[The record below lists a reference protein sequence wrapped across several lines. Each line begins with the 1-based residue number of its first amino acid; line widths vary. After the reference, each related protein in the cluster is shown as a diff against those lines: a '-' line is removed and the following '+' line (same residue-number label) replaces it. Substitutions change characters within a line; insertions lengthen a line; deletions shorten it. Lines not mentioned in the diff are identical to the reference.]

1 MNNVSN
7 RNSELKY
14 RPDIDG
20 LRCVAVLSVLAFHL
34 SPNRLPG
41 GFVGVDVFFVISGY
55 LISAIVF
62 SEISASRFSVLAF
75 YERRVRRIFPAL
87 FGMLIGVSVVLS
99 FLLLPSEFIT
109 YAKSVIAA
117 TTSSSNFFFWQ
128 HSGYFDSPTS
138 NPLLHTWSLA
148 VEEQFYIL
156 FPILLVVTRRFF
168 PERLKLAVLAL
179 FFVSLGASELTLR
192 FDEVTAFYMPYT
204 RAWELLLGTILSLG
218 FFPRFRTAV
227 LRNVATIL
235 GIVMIAYSTLRFT
248 AQTPFPGLYALIPCV
263 GSALIIGAGESGAS
277 LVSRVLSLRPIVF
290 VGLISYSLYLW
301 HWPIIVLNDLG
312 FTLDLSGLAPH
323 KFAFFLSSPTGKK
336 AVEVLLS
343 FVLAILSWRFVE
355 RPFRSYP
362 RRIERRPLFALSA
375 TVMVV
380 LILCS
385 GSVIYARG
393 FQQRFPAR
401 AVQVAS
407 FLSSSG
413 VPSTLAS
420 SKDDLTVNAST
431 KEVSPN
437 EQSTKATAPAG
448 SSKAGVPPA
457 SGPMMGQL
465 GQCTITEK
473 NQAAVFD
480 DTLCLPATPGK
491 ATYLLLGDST
501 AGALSSGLQRS
512 LPEANIALA
521 AVWGCKPSIRPEG
534 TSLCKRF
541 LEFVFQRYLPSHPIQ
556 GLLVES
562 RWYAQNLDALDDIVN
577 WSKAHGIKVLVFGPV
592 AEYDAP
598 LPRLLAYSIA
608 WNRPNLVEEHRVA
621 YSAVLDDK
629 MRDLAENTW
638 HVCYASLY
646 RATCEGGRCLEY
658 ADEKEGIPLMLDEVH
673 LSEVGSE
680 LLSRRMAQLGE
691 LECLDDKSPSK
702 R

>member
-1 MNNVSN
+1 MNNVSKQ
-7 RNSELKY
+7 NSVLKY

-34 SPNRLPG
+34 SPSRLPG

-192 FDEVTAFYMPYT
+192 LDEVTAFYMPYT

-218 FFPRFRTAV
+218 YFPRFRTTV

-235 GIVMIAYSTLRFT
+235 GIAMIAYSTLRFT
-248 AQTPFPGLYALIPCV
+248 AQTPFPGLYALIPCI
-263 GSALIIGAGESGAS
+263 GSALIISAGESGTT
-277 LVSRVLSLRPIVF
+277 LVSRALSLRPIVF

-301 HWPIIVLNDLG
+301 HWPIIVLSDLG
-312 FTLDLSGLAPH
+312 LTLDLSGLAPH
-323 KFAFFLSSPTGKK
+323 KFASFLSSPTGRK

-375 TVMVV
+375 AVMVV

-393 FQQRFPAR
+393 FQRRFPAR

-413 VPSTLAS
+413 APPVRDSATADP
-420 SKDDLTVNAST
+420 TVIAST
-431 KEVSPN
+431 KEI
-437 EQSTKATAPAG
+437 STPVPRPSIAEAPSAG
-448 SSKAGVPPA
+448 TSIL
-457 SGPMMGQL
+457 GQL
-465 GQCTITEK
+465 GNCAITPR
-473 NQAAVFD
+473 NQATVFD
-480 DTLCLPATPGK
+480 DTLCLKTTPGK
-491 ATYLLLGDST
+491 PIYLLLGDST
-501 AGALSSGLQRS
+501 AERLSSGLRTS
-512 LPEANIALA
+512 LPEANLLLA
-521 AVWGCKPSIRPEG
+521 AVWSCKPSIRPEG
-534 TSLCKRF
+534 TSLCKRL

-562 RWYAQNLDALDDIVN
+562 RWYAQNLDAIDEVVN

-608 WNRPNLVEEHRVA
+608 WNRPNLVQEHRVA
-621 YSAVLDDK
+621 YSAALDDK
-629 MRDLAENTW
+629 MRDLAKNRW

-658 ADEKEGIPLMLDEVH
+658 ADESAGIPLMSDEVH
-673 LSEVGSE
+673 LSEGGSE

-691 LECLDDKSPSK
+691 LECLDDKSSSK
-702 R
+702 K